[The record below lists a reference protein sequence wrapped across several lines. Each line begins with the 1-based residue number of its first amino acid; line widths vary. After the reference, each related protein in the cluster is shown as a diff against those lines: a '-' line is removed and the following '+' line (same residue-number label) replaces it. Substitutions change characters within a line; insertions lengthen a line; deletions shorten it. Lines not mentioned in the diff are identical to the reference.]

1 MAEKRN
7 LDRHRKRYILRFG
20 TDTLQYKAFTEDIST
35 TGLFIKTAKISP
47 PGGLLLVELEL
58 DEQRKVLM
66 ETRVMWAK
74 KVPPQLIHLV
84 KKSGMGVKIIRFFSG
99 EGDYIEL
106 CEELSLPY
114 AELL

>member
-1 MAEKRN
+1 MAEKRD
-7 LDRHRKRYILRFG
+7 LDRHRKRFIISFG
-20 TDTLQYKAFTEDIST
+20 PDEPEFKAFTEDIST
-35 TGLFIKTAKISP
+35 TGLFIKTAKTYP
-47 PGGLLLVELEL
+47 PGSRLLVQLEL

-74 KVPPQLIHLV
+74 KVPPQMIHLV
-84 KKSGMGVKIIRFFSG
+84 KKSGMGVRIIRFVSG
-99 EGDYIEL
+99 EAYYCEL

>member
-7 LDRHRKRYILRFG
+7 LDRHRKRYVLRFG
-20 TDTLQYKAFTEDIST
+20 ADELLFKAFTEDIST
-35 TGLFIKTAKISP
+35 TGLFIKTAKTSP
-47 PGGLLLVELEL
+47 PGSSLLVELEL
-58 DEQRKVLM
+58 DEQCRVLM

-84 KKSGMGVKIIRFFSG
+84 KKSGMGVKIIRFVSG
-99 EGDYIEL
+99 EADYCEL